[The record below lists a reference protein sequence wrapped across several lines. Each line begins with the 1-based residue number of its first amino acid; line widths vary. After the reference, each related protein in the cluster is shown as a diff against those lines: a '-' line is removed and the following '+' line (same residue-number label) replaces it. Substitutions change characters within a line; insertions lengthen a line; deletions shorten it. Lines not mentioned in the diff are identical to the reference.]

1 MRKIK
6 SMLHQLHLIS
16 YQNRLTALSVA
27 LLFFLSGCGGVAQG
41 AALQP
46 TSTPSAPAATNTPT
60 AIGYAVLAPQPSGT
74 ATLTWDPAGNHA
86 LTVTLAVIGLAPAHP
101 SSYQSAPYPAVIGM
115 GTCQQRGS
123 VVNDLT
129 PVTADQY
136 GAGTSTTAIQGVTG
150 GIPTK
155 GWFLAL
161 QSPGAANQRAV
172 LACTNILN
180 PTASPTS
187 KQTVKM
193 NLPGLT
199 HDQGG
204 QAALGKARLVLSGTT
219 LTVTL
224 TLDNLAPGSQHEA
237 HIHAGT
243 CAKQGPVVHPLPTVK
258 ADASGRAQ
266 VKAVIQNVQSI
277 PGDWYI
283 HVHNG
288 AEVTTQMGYQPITC
302 GDIFTGA

>member
-1 MRKIK
+1 MRETRSI
-6 SMLHQLHLIS
+6 LHQLHLIS
-16 YQNRLTALSVA
+16 YQSRLAALSIA
-27 LLFFLSGCGGVAQG
+27 LLFFLSGCGAVAQG

-46 TSTPSAPAATNTPT
+46 TNTPSAPATSNTLT

-74 ATLTWDPAGNHA
+74 ATLTWNPGGNHA
-86 LTVTLAVIGLAPAHP
+86 LTVTLAVLGLAPAHP
-101 SSYQSAPYPAVIGM
+101 GSYQSAPYPAVIGT
-115 GTCQQRGS
+115 GTCQQRGN

-155 GWFLAL
+155 GWYLAL
-161 QSPGAANQRAV
+161 QSPGAANQQAV
-172 LACTNILN
+172 LACANILN

-204 QAALGKARLVLSGTT
+204 LAALGKARLVLSGTT
-219 LTVTL
+219 LTVIL

-237 HIHAGT
+237 HIHAGS

-258 ADASGRAQ
+258 ADALGRAQ
-266 VKAVIQNVQSI
+266 VETVIQNVQSI

-288 AEVTTQMGYQPITC
+288 ANVTTQMGYQPIAC